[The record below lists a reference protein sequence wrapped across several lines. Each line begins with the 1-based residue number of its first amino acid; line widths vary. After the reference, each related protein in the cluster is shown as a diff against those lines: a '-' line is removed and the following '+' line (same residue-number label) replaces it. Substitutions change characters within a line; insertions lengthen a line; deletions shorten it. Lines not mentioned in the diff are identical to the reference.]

1 MTSKYFNLDI
11 ISPIA
16 KESLDV
22 LWVEIESPSGS
33 FLVGI
38 DHCPLISLIKQK
50 STLLYKTS
58 TEEVSRKL
66 HSGGIFE
73 VKGNKAQI
81 ILEQ

>member
-1 MTSKYFNLDI
+1 MTLKCFNLDI

-16 KESLDV
+16 KESLNV
-22 LWVEIESPSGS
+22 LWVEIESPTGS

-50 STLLYKTS
+50 STIFYKTA

-66 HSGGIFE
+66 HSGGIFQVE
-73 VKGNKAQI
+73 DNKAQI